1 MDSVWDQRGQ
11 PMLRRISTSAS
22 PNFSPS
28 NCVRERPTQSE
39 PVSPP
44 LPKDLNELQ
53 KWDVLGY
60 YDYQLGHFVN
70 T

>member
-1 MDSVWDQRGQ
+1 
-11 PMLRRISTSAS
+11 
-22 PNFSPS
+22 
-28 NCVRERPTQSE
+28 
-39 PVSPP
+39 

-60 YDYQLGHFVN
+60 YDHQLGHFVN